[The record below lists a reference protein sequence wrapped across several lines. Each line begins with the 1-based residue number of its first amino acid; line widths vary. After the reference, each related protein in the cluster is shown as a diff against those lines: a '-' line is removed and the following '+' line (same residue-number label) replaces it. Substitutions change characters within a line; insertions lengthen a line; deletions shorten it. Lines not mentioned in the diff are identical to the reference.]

1 MVVFQEDS
9 TIGKKCNMKVY
20 AEFINDESLIFR
32 TRTLLQFGDSWDL
45 IGSIVM
51 KNPGSAKPGKGID
64 NVIAEKLSKYYN
76 EKINS
81 EYWFVSD
88 GDPTMRDILP
98 IFNGNYVNKNFK
110 LDGVIQI
117 FNLYNICSPN
127 VDFAHKKGNETQ
139 SPFLLPDVDAMIL
152 DFKKKPVY
160 IGFGDFY
167 TNKKSKNIAFL
178 KNSAVK
184 IFEFVKK
191 SAFDYLE
198 DDFLIDEQYYHK
210 NHFYHPQFLNK
221 PSKREKY
228 LPTLEKF
235 ANFYEEN

>member
-81 EYWFVSD
+81 ECWFASD

-127 VDFAHKKGNETQ
+127 VDFAHKKGNETP
-139 SPFLLPDVDAMIL
+139 SPFLLPNVDEMIKS
-152 DFKKKPVY
+152 FQNKPVY
-160 IGFGDFY
+160 LGFFDFY
-167 TNKKSKNIAFL
+167 TNRKSIHFSFL
-178 KNSAVK
+178 QESANK
-184 IFEFVKK
+184 LFEFIK
-191 SAFDYLE
+191 SSNYNYFQFGDI
-198 DDFLIDEQYYHK
+198 ID
-210 NHFYHPQFLNK
+210 NAFYHPQYLKLK
-221 PSKREKY
+221 PKVRTEY